1 MTSETDLRDQ
11 LAVDRT
17 HLANERTLLAY
28 IRTAL
33 AMVGAGAGLLHF
45 FQTPGSRLS
54 GGLLITAGVVGLL
67 IGIWR
72 FRTVRRHIAG
82 RGSG

>member
-1 MTSETDLRDQ
+1 MGETDLRDQ
-11 LAVDRT
+11 LAADRT

-45 FQTPGSRLS
+45 FQTPASRLS
-54 GGLLITAGVVGLL
+54 GGLLIGTGIIGLG

-72 FRTVRRHIAG
+72 FRTVQRHIGG
-82 RGSG
+82 RQPG

>member
-1 MTSETDLRDQ
+1 MRGAETA
-11 LAVDRT
+11 LAAVK
-17 HLANERTLLAY
+17 ANERTLLAY

-45 FQTPGSRLS
+45 FQTTGSRLS
-54 GGLLITAGVVGLL
+54 GVFLIAAGVIGLL

-72 FRTVRRHIAG
+72 FRTIRRHIAG
-82 RGSG
+82 RQS

>member
-1 MTSETDLRDQ
+1 MPSDTELRDQ
-11 LAVDRT
+11 LAADRT

-28 IRTAL
+28 IRTTL
-33 AMVGAGAGLLHF
+33 AMVGAGAGLLQF
-45 FQTPGSRLS
+45 FDTTHSQIAGT
-54 GGLLITAGVVGLL
+54 LLIALGISGLG

-82 RGSG
+82 RQS

>member
-1 MTSETDLRDQ
+1 MGETDLRDQ

-33 AMVGAGAGLLHF
+33 ALAGAGAGLLQF
-45 FQTPGSRLS
+45 FDTAQSQVTGVLLLAA
-54 GGLLITAGVVGLL
+54 GIIGLLV
-67 IGIWR
+67 GIWR
-72 FRTVRRHIAG
+72 FRTVRRHISG
-82 RGSG
+82 RQG

>member
-1 MTSETDLRDQ
+1 MGETDLRDN
-11 LAVDRT
+11 LAADRT

-33 AMVGAGAGLLHF
+33 ALVGAGAGLLHF
-45 FQTPGSRLS
+45 FQTTGSRIS
-54 GGLLITAGVVGLL
+54 GGFLIAAGVIGLL

-72 FRTVRRHIAG
+72 FRTIRRHIAG
-82 RGSG
+82 RQS

>member
-1 MTSETDLRDQ
+1 MGETDLRDQ
-11 LAVDRT
+11 LAADRT

-28 IRTAL
+28 VRTAL

-45 FQTPGSRLS
+45 FQTPGSRIS
-54 GGLLITAGVVGLL
+54 GALLIAAGVIGLM

>member
-1 MTSETDLRDQ
+1 MGETDLRDQ
-11 LAVDRT
+11 LAADRT

-45 FQTPGSRLS
+45 FQTPGSRIS
-54 GGLLITAGVVGLL
+54 GGFLIATGVIGLG

-72 FRTVRRHIAG
+72 FRTVRRHISG
-82 RGSG
+82 RQS

>member
-1 MTSETDLRDQ
+1 MTSDTDLRDQ

-33 AMVGAGAGLLHF
+33 ALAGAGAGLLHF
-45 FQTPGSRLS
+45 FDTSQSRVT
-54 GGLLITAGVVGLL
+54 GVLLIAAAVSGTL
-67 IGIWR
+67 IGVWR
-72 FRTVRRHIAG
+72 FRTVRRHLAG
-82 RGSG
+82 RQS

>member
-1 MTSETDLRDQ
+1 MPSDTELRDN
-11 LAVDRT
+11 LAADRT

-28 IRTAL
+28 VRTAL
-33 AMVGAGAGLLHF
+33 ALVGAGAGLLHF
-45 FQTPGSRLS
+45 FETSSAKLIGGSMIAT
-54 GGLLITAGVVGLL
+54 GIVGLG

-82 RGSG
+82 RQT

>member
-1 MTSETDLRDQ
+1 MGETDLRDQ

-33 AMVGAGAGLLHF
+33 ALVGAGAGLLHF

-54 GGLLITAGVVGLL
+54 GVLLIVAGAGGLL

-72 FRTVRRHIAG
+72 FRTIRRHIAG
-82 RGSG
+82 RGGG

>member
-1 MTSETDLRDQ
+1 MGETDLRDQ
-11 LAVDRT
+11 LAADRT

-45 FQTPGSRLS
+45 FQTTGSRLS
-54 GGLLITAGVVGLL
+54 GVLLICSGVIGLL

-82 RGSG
+82 QRPS